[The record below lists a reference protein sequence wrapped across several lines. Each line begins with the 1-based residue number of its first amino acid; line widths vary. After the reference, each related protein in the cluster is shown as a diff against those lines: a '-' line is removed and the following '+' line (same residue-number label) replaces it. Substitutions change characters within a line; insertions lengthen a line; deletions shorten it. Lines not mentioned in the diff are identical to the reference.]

1 MLDWI
6 WILIGALGGI
16 ALILFFTALICFFRV
31 FYSPKRVPLGPDEY
45 DIPPGK
51 VYEPF
56 REGMIGWMKDIRTMP
71 HEDVEVTSFD
81 GLTLRGR
88 YYECEKGAPMEILFH
103 GYQGNSE
110 RDLCGGVRRCFAL
123 GRNALIVDQ
132 RASGRSD
139 GHVISFGI
147 NERRDCLSWVQFAIE
162 RFGKDVKIGITGIS
176 MGAATVMMAAAEP
189 DLPKNVIFA
198 LADCGYS
205 SAREI
210 IQKIMREMRLP
221 VGLLYPF
228 VRLGA
233 RLFGRFD
240 LEETSPME
248 AVKHARVPIIFLHGD
263 TDDFVPCDMSRA
275 LFEACVSKKRLVIVP
290 GAGHGLAFPMD
301 QEYYLNELRAFD
313 RDCGF

>member
-1 MLDWI
+1 MYDWI
-6 WILIGALGGI
+6 WILLGALGGV
-16 ALILFFTALICFFRV
+16 ALILLLTALICFFRV
-31 FYSPKRVPLGPDEY
+31 FYSPKRKPLGPDEY

-51 VYEPF
+51 IYEPF

-88 YYECEKGAPMEILFH
+88 YYECRKGAPMEILFH

-132 RASGRSD
+132 RACGRSD
-139 GHVISFGI
+139 GHVITFGI
-147 NERRDCLSWVQFAIE
+147 NERRDCLSWVNFAVE
-162 RFGKDVKIGITGIS
+162 HFGKDVKIGITGIS
-176 MGAATVMMAAAEP
+176 MGAATVMMAAAEET
-189 DLPKNVIFA
+189 LPENVIFA

-221 VGLLYPF
+221 VWLLYPF

-248 AVKHARVPIIFLHGD
+248 AVKKSRVPIIFFHGD

-275 LFEACVSKKRLVIVP
+275 LFEACTAKKRLVIVP

-301 QEYYLNELRAFD
+301 QENYLNELRIFQNE
-313 RDCGF
+313 CEF

>member
-1 MLDWI
+1 MNKRRLLVWGKT
-6 WILIGALGGI
+6 ILIL
-16 ALILFFTALICFFRV
+16 LLTALICFFRV
-31 FYSPKRVPLGPDEY
+31 FYSPKRKPLGPDEY

-56 REGMIGWMKDIRTMP
+56 REGMIGWMKEIRAMP

-88 YYECEKGAPMEILFH
+88 YYECQKGAPMEILFH

-139 GHVISFGI
+139 GHVITFGI
-147 NERRDCLSWVQFAIE
+147 NERRDCLSWVNFAVE
-162 RFGKDVKIGITGIS
+162 HFGKDVKIGITGIS
-176 MGAATVMMAAAEP
+176 MGAATVMMASAEET
-189 DLPKNVIFA
+189 LPENVIFV

-221 VGLLYPF
+221 VWLLYPF

-233 RLFGRFD
+233 RLFGRFN

-248 AVKHARVPIIFLHGD
+248 AVKKSRVPIIFLHGD

-275 LFEACVSKKRLVIVP
+275 LFEACTAKKRLVIVP

-301 QEYYLNELRAFD
+301 QENYLNELRIFQNE
-313 RDCGF
+313 CEF